1 MFPPKQAGAMSAA
14 SPLPQV
20 EIATTMAPGKRGPVG
35 MSPRSD
41 YSRVNTGIPPVPDAG
56 SQAQK
61 SLEPRGAEMLPKL
74 AGSEVSMGQMAVRP
88 TVNDMVKAAMAGA
101 ASRVDI
107 AREATRQ
114 AERLGEET
122 KTASA
127 APMVEEVPT
136 FDEAE
141 KLASALEYL
150 ADEVEKEASELVA
163 PGKGP
168 GALHVMESPGGSQ
181 LPQHFGQ
188 AHHTVPMHSGGQKG
202 LPTERG
208 ATMIENDLNH
218 RPGGT
223 QTQQTAL
230 NGDKG
235 HKHAAAIRAAS
246 VKVAEEEK
254 SAVSASWLNKGISS
268 GLQSATPA
276 RATSFANNLRGM
288 ANNPANASLPV
299 GSQAHTGANFAGNE
313 IARLHG
319 PAVAAKLASEDP
331 ELEKR
336 ESKGMAEA
344 KRGLSKAEAAHEEE
358 KKEASPSR
366 AAQLRQLQ
374 TKIAEDAINPAQI
387 SGGAAV
393 KPDMRQSGESGGVAP
408 SGGQTSM
415 ISSNESAI
423 NYTRGQAKSEPKADM
438 RAYVTEPA
446 LSGSTDTV
454 LSNAFAHS
462 GQAGTKFA
470 STAPLAKTAQ
480 ARSLL
485 VKLAADAEAKQ
496 KEKESA
502 MGAS

>member
-20 EIATTMAPGKRGPVG
+20 EIATTTAPGKRGPVG

-208 ATMIENDLNH
+208 TTMIENDLNH

-235 HKHAAAIRAAS
+235 HKHASAIRAAS
-246 VKVAEEEK
+246 VKVAAE
-254 SAVSASWLNKGISS
+254 N
-268 GLQSATPA
+268 
-276 RATSFANNLRGM
+276 
-288 ANNPANASLPV
+288 
-299 GSQAHTGANFAGNE
+299 
-313 IARLHG
+313 
-319 PAVAAKLASEDP
+319 P

-336 ESKGMAEA
+336 EGEGMAEA
-344 KRGLSKAEAAHEEE
+344 KKGLNKAEAAHEEE
-358 KKEASPSR
+358 KKAAPFKPGDAAAFNAALRESPKGKAAAEMVRQMGNSSMTISHGAPNVAKHASGR
-366 AAQLRQLQ
+366 AAYLRELQ

-393 KPDMRQSGESGGVAP
+393 KPDTRQSGESGGVAP

-415 ISSNESAI
+415 ISSNESAT
-423 NYTRGQAKSEPKADM
+423 NYTKGQAKSEPKSDM

-446 LSGSTDTV
+446 LSGSTDTA

>member
-20 EIATTMAPGKRGPVG
+20 EIATTTAPGKRGPVG

-61 SLEPRGAEMLPKL
+61 SLEPRGAEMLPKF

-127 APMVEEVPT
+127 TPVVEEVPT

-150 ADEVEKEASELVA
+150 ADEVEKEASGMGGAYTLTENKVE

-168 GALHVMESPGGSQ
+168 GALHVMESPGGSA
-181 LPQHFGQ
+181 LPQHLGQ

-235 HKHAAAIRAAS
+235 HKHASAIRAAA
-246 VKVAEEEK
+246 VKVAAE
-254 SAVSASWLNKGISS
+254 N
-268 GLQSATPA
+268 
-276 RATSFANNLRGM
+276 
-288 ANNPANASLPV
+288 
-299 GSQAHTGANFAGNE
+299 
-313 IARLHG
+313 
-319 PAVAAKLASEDP
+319 P

-336 ESKGMAEA
+336 EGEGMEEA
-344 KRGLSKAEAAHEEE
+344 KKGLSKAEKAHEEE

-366 AAQLRQLQ
+366 AAQLRALQ
-374 TKIAEDAINPAQI
+374 TKVAEDAINPAQI

-393 KPDMRQSGESGGVAP
+393 KPDTRQSGESGGVAP

-415 ISSNESAI
+415 ISSNESAT
-423 NYTRGQAKSEPKADM
+423 NYTKGQAKSEPKSDL
-438 RAYVTEPA
+438 RAYVAEPA
-446 LSGSTDTV
+446 LSGSTDTA

-470 STAPLAKTAQ
+470 SIAPLAKTAQ

-485 VKLAADAEAKQ
+485 VKLAGDAEAKQ